1 MIRKILL
8 PALAAVVLLSAA
20 CGDGS
25 PADSDPP
32 VDLEATVDAQVTA
45 RLYWNTRYSLVLFY

>member
-20 CGDGS
+20 CEDGS

-32 VDLEATVDAQVTA
+32 ADLEATVDAQVAA
-45 RLYWNTRYSLVLFY
+45 RLYWNTRHSPVLFY